1 MQLHLTR
8 PEAVIFDMDGLL
20 LDSERV
26 ALKLFA
32 EAARS
37 LDLKWDEAV
46 GLKMVGL
53 NSRDSDA
60 ILLEAFG
67 ANYDVAA
74 LRGRFGE
81 LYEAAIIAGDIPVK
95 PFARDLLMRLDAL
108 RIPCAVATSTRRT
121 RAEAKLH
128 HAHLIQHFKAL
139 ACGDEVLRGKP
150 HPEIYELAAS
160 RLGIEASRCLALEDS
175 NAGVRS
181 AASANMQV
189 VMVPDLLRP
198 DAGIR
203 MLGVPAVSSLKD
215 VLVAIG

>member
-20 LDSERV
+20 LDSERI

-37 LDLKWDEAV
+37 LDLKWSEEV
-46 GLKMVGL
+46 GLKMIGL
-53 NSRDSDA
+53 NSRDANAIVLESFGSDYA
-60 ILLEAFG
+60 
-67 ANYDVAA
+67 VAS
-74 LRGRFGE
+74 LHERFGE
-81 LYEAAIIAGDIPVK
+81 LYEAAIISGGIPVK
-95 PFARDLLMRLDAL
+95 PFARDLLMRLAAL

-128 HAHLIQHFKAL
+128 HAQLIQHFKAL

-160 RLGIEASRCLALEDS
+160 RLGVEASRCLALEDS

-181 AASANMQV
+181 AVSANMQV
-189 VMVPDLLRP
+189 VMVPDLLKP

>member
-1 MQLHLTR
+1 VQLHLTR

-26 ALKLFA
+26 SLTLYA
-32 EAARS
+32 EAAKS
-37 LDLKWDEAV
+37 LDLKWDHAV
-46 GLKMVGL
+46 GLQTIGI
-53 NSRDSDA
+53 SSTETDHIFHD
-60 ILLEAFG
+60 AFG
-67 ANYDVAA
+67 ADYPIAS
-74 LRGRFGE
+74 LRERFGE
-81 LYEAAIIAGDIPVK
+81 LYEAAIIAGDIPPK
-95 PFARDLLMRLDAL
+95 PFARELLMRLDAL

-128 HAHLIQHFKAL
+128 RAHLTQHFKAM
-139 ACGDEVLRGKP
+139 ACGDEVMRGKP
-150 HPEIYELAAS
+150 HPEIYELAAN

-181 AASANMQV
+181 AVSANMQV

-198 DAGIR
+198 DPGIR
-203 MLGVPAVSSLKD
+203 MLGVPAVTSLKD

>member
-1 MQLHLTR
+1 MPLHLTR

-26 ALKLFA
+26 SLALHA
-32 EAARS
+32 QAARS
-37 LDLKWDEAV
+37 LGIAWSDEIGLQTIGINSTETDHIFLK
-46 GLKMVGL
+46 
-53 NSRDSDA
+53 
-60 ILLEAFG
+60 AFG
-67 ANYDVAA
+67 ADYPVAS
-74 LRGRFGE
+74 LHQRFGE
-81 LYEAAIIAGDIPVK
+81 LYEASIVAGDIPLK
-95 PFARDLLMRLDAL
+95 PFVRDLLMRLDAL

-128 HAHLIQHFKAL
+128 HAHLIQHFKAM

-160 RLGIEASRCLALEDS
+160 RLGIEPSRCLALEDS

-181 AASANMQV
+181 AVSANMQV
-189 VMVPDLLRP
+189 VMVPDLVKP

-203 MLGVPAVSSLKD
+203 MLGVPTVSSLKD
-215 VLVAIG
+215 VLVAIA